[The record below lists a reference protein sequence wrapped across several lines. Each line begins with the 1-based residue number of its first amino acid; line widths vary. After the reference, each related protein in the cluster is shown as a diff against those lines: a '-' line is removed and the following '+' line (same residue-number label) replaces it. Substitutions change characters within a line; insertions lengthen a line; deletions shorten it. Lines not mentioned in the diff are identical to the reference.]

1 MKRLTKEH
9 QIKFYEEEIK
19 KILSDYK
26 AYLDSKCI
34 DLINKVELYIGTFE
48 YVDELRNLVIFSFP
62 KDKLP
67 KTKIPLTA
75 TIPKSAEIIA
85 KNFNDYSYS
94 YYRKHSV
101 LSFTECYGVYY
112 QELNG
117 NYNVG
122 FSNFDIEFLS
132 SLSIGDKVVFGISD
146 PPLKYYFNLIQIT
159 KNEVNS
165 KMVDDVILSNYHLND
180 FKPLHIDDSLK
191 LIEKYKTNLHNQD
204 TIIIQGPPGTGK
216 TFFISRLLSLL
227 SHDKKSVL
235 VATLANRS
243 LIELAKE
250 YFEIKEAKNGVVFKS
265 NLTLEETKKV
275 KELKPIPKD
284 FLPAEGNILLT
295 TFYKMTGLAV
305 ENVTT
310 PIYDY
315 VILEEA
321 SQCFLG
327 TIAAAKLLGKKII
340 LVGDP
345 LQLPPIVSQAN
356 PGNISSDIDLMQESF
371 TYYASTINCPKFR
384 LTTTY
389 RFSENACFQT
399 NTFYENS
406 LKSKS
411 LIQKGNSILSSLP
424 SIYNN
429 EGGCSLHYY
438 ESTNLKKLYDFLY
451 NQINSLLLVNTNF
464 EIAILSSTK
473 KGVKLLRDNLLYKFS
488 DKQDQILINTVDSV
502 QGLTIDFCFYF
513 AFSDGNPAFSFKQNR
528 FNVAT
533 SRARYC
539 TLIML
544 DEVYKV
550 ISPYQGLVA
559 EFISKCHLGKD
570 SNSINSNF
578 TTDDEN
584 NVVNPISTKNTT
596 SPGIKVIT
604 TIDLSK
610 FEKPKKE
617 IIKGKENIYII
628 DTNVFVDH
636 PDIISK
642 IDTKY
647 RVVLSAK
654 VIDELD
660 YLKIS
665 LTEEQKKNVQKS
677 LRLINESI
685 DKRGVKMDTAD
696 LTLLPNDFNKKS
708 PDNFILS
715 VALKYK
721 NENPIMLTSDNGLQI
736 KAKGLGI
743 TTITLKEFLNQR
755 KY

>member
-1 MKRLTKEH
+1 MKSLSKEH

-19 KILSDYK
+19 KILDDYK

-34 DLINKVELYIGTFE
+34 DLINKAELFIGTFE
-48 YVDELRNLVIFSFP
+48 YIDELRNQVVFSFQ

-67 KTKIPLTA
+67 KAKIPLTA
-75 TIPKSAEIIA
+75 TKPKSADIIA
-85 KNFNDYSYS
+85 SNFKDYSYS
-94 YYRKHSV
+94 LYRKNCV
-101 LSFTECYGVYY
+101 ISFTECYGVYY

-117 NYNVG
+117 KYNLG
-122 FSNFDIEFLS
+122 FNNFDIEFIN
-132 SLSIGDKVVFGISD
+132 SLMIGDKIVFGISD

-159 KNEVNS
+159 KNEVKS
-165 KMVDDVILSNYHLND
+165 KKVEDVILGSYHLND
-180 FKPLHIDDSLK
+180 FKPVQIDDSLE
-191 LIEKYKTNLHNQD
+191 LIEKYKTNLNTED

-216 TFFISRLLSLL
+216 TFFISRLISLL
-227 SHDKKSVL
+227 SHEKKSVL

-243 LIELAKE
+243 LIELAKK
-250 YFEIKEAKNGVVFKS
+250 YFEIKDANIGSVFKS
-265 NLTLEETKKV
+265 NLTLEETKEV

-295 TFYKMTGLAV
+295 TFYKMTGVAADHI
-305 ENVTT
+305 TT

-315 VILEEA
+315 IILEEA

-327 TIAAAKLLGKKII
+327 TIAAAKLLGKKVI

-345 LQLPPIVSQAN
+345 LQLPPIVNQEN
-356 PGNISSDIDLMQESF
+356 PSKISLDIDLMQESF
-371 TYYASTINCPKFR
+371 TFYASTINCPKFR

-389 RFSENACFQT
+389 RFSDNACLQT

-411 LIQKGNSILSSLP
+411 EIQKDNSIFSSLP
-424 SIYNN
+424 SIYNKD
-429 EGGCSLHYY
+429 GGSSLYY
-438 ESTNLKKLYDFLY
+438 YDSANLKVIYDLLF
-451 NQINSLLLVNTNF
+451 NQINTLLKLNSKF

-473 KGVKLLRDNLLYKFS
+473 KGVKLLRDNLLFKFN
-488 DKQDQILINTVDSV
+488 DFQNQILINTVDSV

-513 AFSDGNPAFSFKQNR
+513 AYSEGNPAFSFKSNR

-539 TLIML
+539 TLILL
-544 DEVYKV
+544 DEVYK
-550 ISPYQGLVA
+550 IIPPYKGQVA
-559 EFISKCHLGKD
+559 EFISKCQLDNKIKSVD
-570 SNSINSNF
+570 SVTPVIE
-578 TTDDEN
+578 EN
-584 NVVNPISTKNTT
+584 KKNLET
-596 SPGIKVIT
+596 SFAPGIKVIDK
-604 TIDLSK
+604 IDLSK
-610 FEKPKKE
+610 FEKQKKE
-617 IIKGKENIYII
+617 IVKGKENIYII

-642 IDTKY
+642 IDRNY
-647 RVVLSAK
+647 SIVLSAK

-665 LTEEQKKNVQKS
+665 LTEEQKKNVQKA
-677 LRLINESI
+677 LRLINDSI
-685 DKRGVKMDTAD
+685 DKRGIKMDTAD
-696 LTLLPNDFNKKS
+696 LTLLPNDFNKRS

-721 NENPIMLTSDNGLQI
+721 SENPIMLTSDNGLQI

-743 TTITLKEFLNQR
+743 TTITLKDFLNQL

>member
-1 MKRLTKEH
+1 MKRLTKEQ

-19 KILSDYK
+19 KILSDYQS
-26 AYLDSKCI
+26 YLDSKCT
-34 DLINKVELYIGTFE
+34 DLLNKFELFIGTFE
-48 YVDELRNLVIFSFP
+48 YVDELRNQVVFSFA

-67 KTKIPLTA
+67 KTRVPLTA
-75 TIPKSAEIIA
+75 TKPKSSEVIA
-85 KNFNDYSYS
+85 KNFYDYSYS
-94 YYRKHSV
+94 FYRKNGV
-101 LSFTECYGVYY
+101 ASFTECYGVYY

-117 NYNVG
+117 KYNVG
-122 FSNFDIEFLS
+122 FSNFDIEFLN
-132 SLSIGDKVVFGISD
+132 SLSIGDKLVFGISD

-159 KNEVNS
+159 KNEVKS
-165 KMVDDVILSNYHLND
+165 KMVEDVILGSYHLND
-180 FKPLHIDDSLK
+180 FKPVQIDDSLK
-191 LIEKYKTNLHNQD
+191 LIEKYKTNLNTAD

-216 TFFISRLLSLL
+216 TFFISRLISLL
-227 SHDKKSVL
+227 SHEKKSVL

-243 LIELAKE
+243 LIELAKK
-250 YFEIKEAKNGVVFKS
+250 YFEIKDANISSVFKS
-265 NLTLEETKKV
+265 NLTLEETKEV
-275 KELKPIPKD
+275 KELKPIPKN

-295 TFYKMTGLAV
+295 TFYKMTGVAAD
-305 ENVTT
+305 NITT

-327 TIAAAKLLGKKII
+327 TIAAAKLLGKKVI

-345 LQLPPIVSQAN
+345 FQLPPIVNQEN
-356 PGNISSDIDLMQESF
+356 PSKISLDIDLMQESF
-371 TYYASTINCPKFR
+371 TFYASTLNCPKFR

-389 RFSENACFQT
+389 RFSDNACLQT

-411 LIQKGNSILSSLP
+411 EIQKDNSIFSSLSP
-424 SIYNN
+424 IYNKA
-429 EGGCSLHYY
+429 GGSSLYY
-438 ESTNLKKLYDFLY
+438 YDSANLHVIYNLLF
-451 NQINSLLLVNTNF
+451 NQINTLLQLNSKF

-473 KGVKLLRDNLLYKFS
+473 KGVKLLRDNLLFKFN
-488 DKQDQILINTVDSV
+488 DFQNQILINTVDSV

-513 AFSDGNPAFSFKQNR
+513 AYSEGNPAFSFKSNR

-539 TLIML
+539 TLILL
-544 DEVYKV
+544 DEVYK
-550 ISPYQGLVA
+550 IIPPYKGQVA
-559 EFISKCHLGKD
+559 EFISKCQLDNKITSVD
-570 SNSINSNF
+570 SVTSVIE
-578 TTDDEN
+578 EN
-584 NVVNPISTKNTT
+584 KKNPET
-596 SPGIKVIT
+596 SFSHGIKVIDK
-604 TIDLSK
+604 IDLSK
-610 FEKPKKE
+610 FEKQKKE
-617 IIKGKENIYII
+617 IVKGKENIYII

-642 IDTKY
+642 IDRKY
-647 RVVLSAK
+647 SIVLSAK

-665 LTEEQKKNVQKS
+665 LTEEQKKNVQKA

-685 DKRGVKMDTAD
+685 DKRGIKMDTAD
-696 LTLLPNDFNKKS
+696 LTLLPNDFNKRS

-721 NENPIMLTSDNGLQI
+721 SENPIMLTSDNGLQI

-743 TTITLKEFLNQR
+743 TTITLKDFLSQR

>member
-1 MKRLTKEH
+1 MKRLTKEQ

-26 AYLDSKCI
+26 SYLDSKCI
-34 DLINKVELYIGTFE
+34 DLFNKNELYVGSFE
-48 YVDELRNLVIFSFP
+48 YIDEVRNQVVFSFP

-75 TIPKSAEIIA
+75 TKPNSTDILAS
-85 KNFNDYSYS
+85 NFYDFSYS
-94 YYRKHSV
+94 LYRKNYVVTFS
-101 LSFTECYGVYY
+101 ECYGVYY
-112 QELNG
+112 HEQEGKFNI
-117 NYNVG
+117 G
-122 FSNFDIEFLS
+122 FNNFDLEFLN
-132 SLSIGDKVVFGISD
+132 SLSKGDKIVFGISD

-159 KNEVNS
+159 KN
-165 KMVDDVILSNYHLND
+165 DVKSAKAEEILDGTYHLND
-180 FKPLHIDDSLK
+180 FKPVHIDDSLD
-191 LIEKYKTNLHNQD
+191 LIAKYKTDLKNHD

-216 TFFISRLLSLL
+216 TFFISRLLEVLN
-227 SHDKKSVL
+227 KENKSVL

-243 LIELAKE
+243 LIELAKK
-250 YFEIKEAKNGVVFKS
+250 YFELDTANKMVVFKS
-265 NLTLEETKKV
+265 NLTLEES
-275 KELKPIPKD
+275 KEVSSLKPMPKD
-284 FLPAEGNILLT
+284 FLPAAGSILLT
-295 TFYKMTGLAV
+295 TFYKMSGIAV
-305 ENVTT
+305 ENISSPV
-310 PIYDY
+310 YDY

-327 TIAAAKLLGKKII
+327 TIAAAKLLGKKVI

-345 LQLPPIVSQAN
+345 IQLPPVVNQDN
-356 PGNISSDIDLMQESF
+356 PGNISPNIDLMLESF

-389 RFSENACFQT
+389 RFSENACYQT

-411 LIQKGNSILSSLP
+411 DIQKGNEIFSRIP
-424 SIYNN
+424 NIYNN
-429 EGGCSLHYY
+429 KGGCSLLYY
-438 ESTNLKKLYDFLY
+438 DSTNLKSIYDLLLGQIKTLL
-451 NQINSLLLVNTNF
+451 QINPKF

-473 KGVKLLRDNLLYKFS
+473 KGVKLLRDNLLHKLN

-513 AFSDGNPAFSFKQNR
+513 AFSDGSPAFSFKLNR

-533 SRARYC
+533 SRARFC
-539 TLIML
+539 TLILL

-550 ISPYQGLVA
+550 VQPYKGLVA
-559 EFISKCHLGKD
+559 DFISKCEKDYIANPPVVNVSSDD
-570 SNSINSNF
+570 SNQ
-578 TTDDEN
+578 
-584 NVVNPISTKNTT
+584 TK
-596 SPGIKVIT
+596 SPGIKIIDK
-604 TIDLSK
+604 IDLSK

-628 DTNVFVDH
+628 DTNVFVDQ

-642 IDTKY
+642 IDKQY
-647 RVVLSAK
+647 QVVLSAK

-660 YLKIS
+660 KLKVT
-665 LTEEQKKNVQKS
+665 LPTNEQKQNVQKAIKQ
-677 LRLINESI
+677 INDSF
-685 DKRGVKMDTAD
+685 DKRNIKMDMAD
-696 LTLLPNDFNKKS
+696 LTLLPSDFDKKS
-708 PDNFILS
+708 PDNFILT

-721 NENPIMLTSDNGLQI
+721 DENPIMLTSDNGLQL
-736 KAKGLGI
+736 KSKGFGI
-743 TTITLKEFLNQR
+743 TTIKLRDFLKQM

>member
-1 MKRLTKEH
+1 MKNLSKAY

-19 KILSDYK
+19 KILADYK

-48 YVDELRNLVIFSFP
+48 YIDELRNQVIFSFQ

-75 TIPKSAEIIA
+75 TKPKFAEIIA
-85 KNFNDYSYS
+85 KNFNDESYS
-94 YYRKHSV
+94 HYRKNGV
-101 LSFTECYGVYY
+101 VSFTECYGVYY

-117 NYNVG
+117 KYNVG
-122 FSNFDIEFLS
+122 FSNFDIEFLN
-132 SLSIGDKVVFGISD
+132 SLCIGDKIVFGISD

-159 KNEVNS
+159 KNEVKS
-165 KMVDDVILSNYHLND
+165 KMVDDVILGNYHLND
-180 FKPLHIDDSLK
+180 FNPVHIDDSLE
-191 LIEKYKTNLHNQD
+191 LIEKYKTNLHSHD

-227 SHDKKSVL
+227 SFDKKSVL

-243 LIELAKE
+243 LIELAKQ
-250 YFEIKEAKNGVVFKS
+250 YFKINEAKKGVVFKS
-265 NLTLEETKKV
+265 NLTLEETKEV

-295 TFYKMTGLAV
+295 TFYKMTGVAA
-305 ENVTT
+305 ENITT

-345 LQLPPIVSQAN
+345 MQLPPIVTQEN
-356 PGNISSDIDLMQESF
+356 PSNISLDIDLMQESF
-371 TYYASTINCPKFR
+371 TFYASTINCPKFMF
-384 LTTTY
+384 TTTY

-411 LIQKGNSILSSLP
+411 KIQKGNSILSSLS
-424 SIYNN
+424 SIYNKD
-429 EGGCSLHYY
+429 GGCSLHYY
-438 ESTNLKKLYDFLY
+438 ESKNLKGLYDLLY
-451 NQINSLLLVNTNF
+451 NQITSLLRINPNF
-464 EIAILSSTK
+464 EIAILSSTN
-473 KGVKLLRDNLLYKFS
+473 KGVKLLRDNLLFKFN
-488 DKQDQILINTVDSV
+488 DYQNQILINTVDSV

-513 AFSDGNPAFSFKQNR
+513 AFSDGNPAFSFKINR

-533 SRARYC
+533 SRARYS
-539 TLIML
+539 TLILL
-544 DEVYKV
+544 DEVYK
-550 ISPYQGLVA
+550 IIPPYKGQVA
-559 EFISKCHLGKD
+559 EFISKCYLEKNGK
-570 SNSINSNF
+570 SNSI
-578 TTDDEN
+578 DEN
-584 NVVNPISTKNTT
+584 KIIDPKIPGNKVV
-596 SPGIKVIT
+596 PGDI
-604 TIDLSK
+604 IDLSS
-610 FEKPKKE
+610 FQKPKKE
-617 IIKGKENIYII
+617 IVKDKENIYII

-647 RVVLSAK
+647 SIILSAK

-660 YLKIS
+660 YLKIL
-665 LTEEQKKNVQKS
+665 LTEEQKRNVQKA
-677 LRLINESI
+677 LRNINESI
-685 DKRGVKMDTAD
+685 DKRGIKMDTAD

-715 VALKYK
+715 VALRYK
-721 NENPIMLTSDNGLQI
+721 SENPIMLTSDNGLQI

-743 TTITLKEFLNQR
+743 TTITLKAFLNQR

>member
-1 MKRLTKEH
+1 MKKLSKEN
-9 QIKFYEEEIK
+9 QIKFYQEEIK
-19 KILSDYK
+19 KIIDDYK
-26 AYLDSKCI
+26 SYLDSKCI
-34 DLINKVELYIGTFE
+34 DLINKVELFIGNFE
-48 YVDELRNLVIFSFP
+48 YVDTNRNQVVFSFD

-75 TIPKSAEIIA
+75 SKPVSSDILGSDFKSITYNA
-85 KNFNDYSYS
+85 
-94 YYRKHSV
+94 YRNKFV
-101 LSFTECYGVYY
+101 KGYTECYGVYY

-117 NYNVG
+117 KYNVG
-122 FSNFDIEFLS
+122 FSNFDIEFLN
-132 SLSIGDKVVFGISD
+132 SLSIGDKIVFGISD

-159 KNEVNS
+159 KNEVKS
-165 KMVDDVILSNYHLND
+165 KMVDDVILGNYHLND
-180 FKPLHIDDSLK
+180 FNPVHIDDSLE
-191 LIEKYKTNLHNQD
+191 LIEKYKTDLHSHD

-227 SHDKKSVL
+227 STEKKSVL

-243 LIELAKE
+243 LIELAKK
-250 YFEIKEAKNGVVFKS
+250 YFEIKEAKKGVVFKS
-265 NLTLEETKKV
+265 NLTLEETKEV
-275 KELKPIPKD
+275 KDLKPIPKD

-295 TFYKMTGLAV
+295 TFYKMTGVAA
-305 ENVTT
+305 ENITK

-345 LQLPPIVSQAN
+345 LQLPPIVNQEN
-356 PGNISSDIDLMQESF
+356 PSNISQDIDLMQESF
-371 TYYASTINCPKFR
+371 TFYASTIDCPKFR

-389 RFSENACFQT
+389 RFSANACFQT

-411 LIQKGNSILSSLP
+411 DIQKGDSLLLGLP
-424 SIYNN
+424 SFYNK

-438 ESTNLKKLYDFLY
+438 ESTNLKGLYDLLY
-451 NQINSLLLVNTNF
+451 NQINSLLQVNPNF

-473 KGVKLLRDNLLYKFS
+473 KGVKLLRDNLLFKFK
-488 DKQDQILINTVDSV
+488 DYQNQILINTVDSV

-513 AFSDGNPAFSFKQNR
+513 AFSDGSPAFSFKLNR

-539 TLIML
+539 TLILL
-544 DEVYKV
+544 DDVYK
-550 ISPYQGLVA
+550 IIPPYKGQVA
-559 EFISKCHLGKD
+559 EFISKCNLEKD
-570 SNSINSNF
+570 GNSNYAVI
-578 TTDDEN
+578 DEN
-584 NVVNPISTKNTT
+584 KTVETNSQKNTA
-596 SPGIKVIT
+596 SPGLKIIDK
-604 TIDLSK
+604 IDLSK

-628 DTNVFVDH
+628 DTNVFVDC
-636 PDIISK
+636 PEIISK
-642 IDTKY
+642 IDKQY
-647 RVVLSAK
+647 QIILSAK

-665 LTEEQKKNVQKS
+665 LTEEQRKNVHKAIKN
-677 LRLINESI
+677 INESF
-685 DKRGVKMDTAD
+685 DKRNIKMDTAD
-696 LTLLPNDFNKKS
+696 LALLPNDFNKKS

-715 VALKYK
+715 VALIYK
-721 NENPIMLTSDNGLQI
+721 SENPIMLTSDNGLQI

-743 TTITLKEFLNQR
+743 TTITLKAFLNQA